1 MDETGRLEA
10 DASPLGA
17 RITDDALAFTDSVRF
32 TQKDIREVQLAKA
45 AVRAGID
52 ILLREAGMETAD
64 VARLYLAGGFGSA
77 MRPESAARIGLI
89 PEELSDRATV
99 LGNAAG
105 SGALRYATEEGA
117 AESALGIIR
126 RTRYIELS
134 AHAGFTDA
142 YVERMLF
149 PERE

>member
-1 MDETGRLEA
+1 
-10 DASPLGA
+10 
-17 RITDDALAFTDSVRF
+17 
-32 TQKDIREVQLAKA
+32 
-45 AVRAGID
+45 
-52 ILLREAGMETAD
+52 METAD
-64 VARLYLAGGFGSA
+64 VARLYLAAASAPPCARKARPASGSSPKNFPTGSRCSA
-77 MRPESAARIGLI
+77 MP
-89 PEELSDRATV
+89 P
-99 LGNAAG
+99 G

>member
-1 MDETGRLEA
+1 MWP
-10 DASPLGA
+10 ASILRAASVPPCA
-17 RITDDALAFTDSVRF
+17 R
-32 TQKDIREVQLAKA
+32 KA
-45 AVRAGID
+45 R
-52 ILLREAGMETAD
+52 
-64 VARLYLAGGFGSA
+64 
-77 MRPESAARIGLI
+77 RIGLI
-89 PEELSDRATV
+89 PEEDFPTGPRYF
-99 LGNAAG
+99 GNAAG
-105 SGALRYATEEGA
+105 SGRAALRDRGRC

>member
-1 MDETGRLEA
+1 
-10 DASPLGA
+10 
-17 RITDDALAFTDSVRF
+17 
-32 TQKDIREVQLAKA
+32 
-45 AVRAGID
+45 
-52 ILLREAGMETAD
+52 METAD

-117 AESALGIIR
+117 TESALGIIR